1 MTSIDFLPLFD
12 GRSACVIGEGPLAV
26 TIQGAFAGRGARLV
40 SEAVAEADVWP
51 DITSIIIDNM
61 PLYERTMSNL
71 GRMFA
76 LARRFGDRRLAQRT
90 VVIILRHDPAK
101 ATATVALCQM
111 ARSFAC
117 ELGRVG
123 GRVNLI
129 LHGDFA
135 SLTTSRPGAYS
146 SRPTSPV
153 MSPELS
159 CRLVSSR
166 RNREFGMTRIIDNL
180 RARTLAVE
188 GEDEASCAAT

>member
-71 GRMFA
+71 GRMFV

-129 LHGDFA
+129 LHGDLATSCQPDDVAAGCLFLTSDLA
-135 SLTTSRPGAYS
+135 SYVTG
-146 SRPTSPV
+146 
-153 MSPELS
+153 
-159 CRLVSSR
+159 
-166 RNREFGMTRIIDNL
+166 IILPIGLKPSQQGVWND
-180 RARTLAVE
+180 
-188 GEDEASCAAT
+188 